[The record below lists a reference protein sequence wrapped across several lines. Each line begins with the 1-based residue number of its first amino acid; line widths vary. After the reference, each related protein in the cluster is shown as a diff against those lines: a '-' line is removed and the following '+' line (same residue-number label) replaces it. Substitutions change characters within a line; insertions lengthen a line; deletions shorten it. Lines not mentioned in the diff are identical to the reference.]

1 MLRRRALRADSIKM
15 FVLDEADE
23 MLSRGFKDQIYD
35 IFQLLP
41 PKLQVGVF
49 SATLPPEALEITRK
63 FMNKPVRI
71 LVKRDELTL
80 EGIKQF
86 YVNVEVRIWPLC
98 FLREEERR
106 RKRKICS
113 RRKKPKQKKTPKNK
127 QREEWKLDTLC
138 DLYETLA
145 ITQSVIFANTRRKVR

>member
-1 MLRRRALRADSIKM
+1 MLRRRALLPDAIKM

-35 IFQLLP
+35 IFRQLP
-41 PKLQVGVF
+41 PKLQVGIF
-49 SATLPPEALEITRK
+49 SATLPPEALDITKK

-86 YVNVEVRIWPLC
+86 YVNVD
-98 FLREEERR
+98 
-106 RKRKICS
+106 K
-113 RRKKPKQKKTPKNK
+113 
-127 QREEWKLDTLC
+127 EEWKLETLC
-138 DLYETLA
+138 DLYDTMS
-145 ITQSVIFANTRRKVR
+145 ITQSVIFANTRRKVDWLTEKMRERDHCVGNAR

>member
-1 MLRRRALRADSIKM
+1 
-15 FVLDEADE
+15 
-23 MLSRGFKDQIYD
+23 MLSS
-35 IFQLLP
+35 P
-41 PKLQVGVF
+41 LQVGVF

-86 YVNVEVRIWPLC
+86 YVNIE
-98 FLREEERR
+98 
-106 RKRKICS
+106 K
-113 RRKKPKQKKTPKNK
+113 
-127 QREEWKLDTLC
+127 EEWKLDTLC

-145 ITQSVIFANTRRKVR
+145 ITQSVIFANTRRKVRPRGRSGRGCAAWAEGGVGVGAGGGDWQHKGLQNVPGDMAGCCALSWEHQLGGMSITGY